1 MNFFPEVL
9 ERYAEA
15 HTKAESE
22 VLRQLS
28 RETHAKIL
36 MPQMLSGHLQGQF
49 LRMVSLLIKP
59 RYILE
64 IGTFTGY
71 SAICMSEGL
80 QEGGTLITLDVNEEL
95 REITE
100 RYFEKAQ
107 ISNRVDFRTGHAADI
122 IPTLQVTF
130 DLIFIDADKQ
140 QYGLYYDLV
149 IDKLR
154 PGGVILAD
162 NVLWSGKVVEDDQSA
177 ETLALKAFNDKVQKD
192 ERVDNIMLTIRD
204 GLMMIR
210 KKET

>member
-1 MNFFPEVL
+1 MNFFPEEL

-15 HTKAESE
+15 HTKAENE

-28 RETHAKIL
+28 RETHAKVL

-107 ISNRVDFRTGHAADI
+107 ISDRVDFRMGHAADI

-210 KKET
+210 KKEK